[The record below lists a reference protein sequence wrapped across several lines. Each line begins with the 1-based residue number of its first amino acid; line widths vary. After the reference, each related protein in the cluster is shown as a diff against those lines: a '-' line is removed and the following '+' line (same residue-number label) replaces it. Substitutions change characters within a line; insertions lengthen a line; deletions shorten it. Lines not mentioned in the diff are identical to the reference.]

1 MQVDMRKN
9 EYKIK
14 LLVLWDILC
23 CFTDEE
29 HPMNTDEIIEKLNE
43 KGIASS
49 RKVLVADIALL
60 NENGYEVLS
69 FKKKFHY
76 YYVANRPFDTAEI
89 VLLSDVIKAS
99 KLTASQKNNIIDKLS
114 GTLCS
119 YQAMLIS
126 KNIVSFDKGKF
137 GNSSFIYSVDGI
149 ERAIN
154 DNKQISFKYFNY
166 DEKHNKVYRK
176 NGKRYYANPIIM
188 VWNKDN
194 YYMLCFNNGH
204 DEIVTY
210 RLDKMDD
217 VKVEKTERQPHPEY
231 ELLNTEQYRKQVFS
245 MCSGELHKVTLTFTK
260 ELLSEVFDRF
270 GDDIRIRVIDNIQPL
285 FISRSYGYGYFDEFA
300 VIFRKI

>member
-23 CFTDEE
+23 RFTDEE

-166 DEKHNKVYRK
+166 DEKHNKVYRRK
-176 NGKRYYANPIIM
+176 LLHTHGQSDIVGRQFPVVGVRLLYRRAKAKQTLSYSGLRRIAFRQ
-188 VWNKDN
+188 KDI
-194 YYMLCFNNGH
+194 G
-204 DEIVTY
+204 
-210 RLDKMDD
+210 
-217 VKVEKTERQPHPEY
+217 
-231 ELLNTEQYRKQVFS
+231 
-245 MCSGELHKVTLTFTK
+245 
-260 ELLSEVFDRF
+260 
-270 GDDIRIRVIDNIQPL
+270 
-285 FISRSYGYGYFDEFA
+285 
-300 VIFRKI
+300 